1 MKILWIVCVLVF
13 YAQCSGAVVDYQLLK
28 KQVDQ
33 CGSVVGLLKSNAY
46 YTYLDVDRMTHGLSS
61 LDKIVFF
68 VEIADTLLPSEQK
81 ASLCNACCAA
91 IFSIFSYLTNS
102 DKLIV
107 QNFVEAKKV
116 FERALRIFATAH
128 VNLLE
133 NQKILPVESPKRKRS
148 NSDMGWAAPD
158 VMATMQK
165 VITDL
170 LAGHTFEVKIFF
182 DEVVALVQKKY
193 EGEDDEEDYKIDGSV
208 GLWLDS
214 D

>member
-1 MKILWIVCVLVF
+1 MKILLAVF
-13 YAQCSGAVVDYQLLK
+13 FFFLHAQCLGVALDYQQLK
-28 KQVDQ
+28 KKIANVKLDYLIKKNDYYVFLDSDYLNQVLTFVDQ
-33 CGSVVGLLKSNAY
+33 VLLSVQLDQFVLSCEEKATLSN
-46 YTYLDVDRMTHGLSS
+46 VICSS
-61 LDKIVFF
+61 V
-68 VEIADTLLPSEQK
+68 
-81 ASLCNACCAA
+81 
-91 IFSIFSYLTNS
+91 FSIFSYLTNS
-102 DKLIV
+102 EKLVV
-107 QNFVEAKKV
+107 QNFGETKKV

-158 VMATMQK
+158 VMATVQK

-170 LAGHTFEVKIFF
+170 LAGHTFEVKSFF
-182 DEVVALVQKKY
+182 DEIVILVQKNY
-193 EGEDDEEDYKIDGSV
+193 EGEGDEEDYKIGGSV